1 MAKKEGWISLY
12 RKIQE
17 CEIWLSPEPFD
28 MRSAWIDLLLLA
40 NHRDK
45 ETVFDGK
52 LITIKKGQR
61 ITSIR
66 QLAERWHWSR
76 CKTSNYLNLLEKAEM
91 IEQKR
96 DRKKTIISIVNYSV
110 YNDFEAT
117 EKPLKSHSKATE
129 KPLKSLNNNDNN
141 DNNDKQENIRHR
153 HGEYQNVLLSD
164 EDLEKLKVEIP
175 EDTLT
180 KLIEELSSYMASTGK
195 TYKSHLATLRN
206 WARRRKEDTN
216 KKPVEKFGEF
226 QSKGTDLD
234 ELQRRLTVN

>member
-1 MAKKEGWISLY
+1 MGEGWVKIH

-17 CEIWLSPEPFD
+17 CELWLSPEPFD
-28 MRSAWIDLLLLA
+28 VRSAWIDLVLLA
-40 NHRDK
+40 NHKDK
-45 ETVFDGK
+45 QTVFDGSQM
-52 LITIKKGQR
+52 TILKGQR
-61 ITSIR
+61 LTSIR
-66 QLAERWHWSR
+66 LLAERWHWSR
-76 CKTSNYLNLLEKAEM
+76 KKVSNFLNRLERHNM
-91 IEQKR
+91 IEQNR
-96 DRKKTIISIVNYSV
+96 DRKRTIITIVNYGI
-110 YNDFEAT
+110 YQTMGAT
-117 EKPLKSHSKATE
+117 EEPLKSHTRATE
-129 KPLKSLNNNDNN
+129 EPLKSLNKNEKNEK
-141 DNNDKQENIRHR
+141 NDKEYIRHR

-164 EDLEKLKVEIP
+164 EDLEKLKAEIP
-175 EDTLT
+175 EGTLT